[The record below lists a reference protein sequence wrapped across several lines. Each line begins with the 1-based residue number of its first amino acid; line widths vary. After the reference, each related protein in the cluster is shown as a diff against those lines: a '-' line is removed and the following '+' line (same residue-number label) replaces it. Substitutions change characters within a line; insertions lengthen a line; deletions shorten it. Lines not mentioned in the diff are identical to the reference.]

1 MMNNYGY
8 QQYKQQS
15 INTMT
20 NGEMLI
26 LLYDEA
32 VKRLTR
38 AEIALKSKDFSLFDA
53 SIERTKE
60 IVIYLMDTLDRQYTI
75 SAELLR
81 LYDFFMYELS
91 RLSAGRNPKVIEEIK
106 PMFIELRNTFKE
118 ADKLAAS
125 QR

>member
-60 IVIYLMDTLDRQYTI
+60 IVMYLMDTLDRQYTI
-75 SAELLR
+75 SAELLK

-91 RLSAGRNPKVIEEIK
+91 RLSAGRNSKVIEEIK

-118 ADKLAAS
+118 ADKLAAA
-125 QR
+125 QK

>member
-32 VKRLTR
+32 VKRLAR
-38 AEIALKSKDFSLFDA
+38 ADIALKSNDFALFDA
-53 SIERTKE
+53 SVERTKE
-60 IVIYLMDTLDRQYTI
+60 IVLYLMNTLDKKYAI
-75 SAELLR
+75 STELLK
-81 LYDFFMYELS
+81 LYDFFIYELS

-118 ADKLAAS
+118 ADKLAAA

>member
-60 IVIYLMDTLDRQYTI
+60 IVMYLMDTLDRQYAI

-118 ADKLAAS
+118 ADKLAAA
-125 QR
+125 QK